1 MKSKN
6 IPADI
11 KSKSIKEAQNEVKE
25 IISNLEN
32 DETDLEKSISK
43 YNRMMQLNSHINEKF
58 KEKLKEI
65 KVTDLDKKK
74 K

>member
-1 MKSKN
+1 
-6 IPADI
+6 
-11 KSKSIKEAQNEVKE
+11 
-25 IISNLEN
+25 
-32 DETDLEKSISK
+32 
-43 YNRMMQLNSHINEKF
+43 MMQLNSHINEKF